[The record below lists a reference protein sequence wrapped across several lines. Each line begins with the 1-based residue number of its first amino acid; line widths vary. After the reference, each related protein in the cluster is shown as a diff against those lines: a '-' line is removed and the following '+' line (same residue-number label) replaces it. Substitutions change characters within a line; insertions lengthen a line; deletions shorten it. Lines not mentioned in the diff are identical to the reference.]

1 MNIYF
6 FGNFNG
12 CSLRDLLWLFRLK
25 TIFLVKTFVF
35 FIFGVR
41 VAILFSVLYWAGLLW
56 IFYLLLRPG
65 ESGIFAHLVVHS
77 THWPFS
83 VLLVLVVGDRP
94 LPTCLC
100 LYSQNYCLH
109 LILKCLLFSALVFKN
124 FSFHFPY
131 LSCNSYKE
139 HILEHER
146 RYQPEWTQGREKK
159 RKKLKWTEVSKN
171 WNTRNTE
178 FKQDLGSKNFL
189 KE

>member
-1 MNIYF
+1 MNINF

-12 CSLRDLLWLFRLK
+12 FSLRDLLWFFRLK
-25 TIFLVKTFVF
+25 TIFWWKTLCFLF

-41 VAILFSVLYWAGLLW
+41 VAILFNVLYWSGLLW
-56 IFYLLLRPG
+56 IFYLILRPG

-83 VLLVLVVGDRP
+83 VLLVLVLGDRP
-94 LPTCLC
+94 LPTCFC

-109 LILKCLLFSALVFKN
+109 LILKCLLFSALVFKI
-124 FSFHFPY
+124 FSY
-131 LSCNSYKE
+131 LSYSLYKK

-146 RYQPEWTQGREKK
+146 RYQPEWTQGREK
-159 RKKLKWTEVSKN
+159 RGKKLKWTEVSKN
-171 WNTRNTE
+171 WGTRNTE